1 MSPVLLVRRDP
12 ARAMHRFYAMQ
23 VARDLFGGWAL
34 LRKWGRVGSPGQMR
48 TISYP
53 DEAAAA
59 AAMARLVRRKRRCGY
74 A

>member
-1 MSPVLLVRRDP
+1 
-12 ARAMHRFYAMQ
+12 MHRFYAMH
-23 VARDLFGGWAL
+23 VAHDLFGGWAL
-34 LRKWGRVGSPGQMR
+34 LREWGRVGSPGQMR

-59 AAMARLVRRKRRCGY
+59 AAMLRLKRRKWQRGY